1 MPFSDHRKRRAGI
14 PPIGELHDSALKL
27 LHALPS
33 RERFLVDS
41 LSTNGLYAQLGRLT
55 VQGFLG
61 GDLLRNSSCQRPTE
75 FLLFTYW
82 ASLNAYS
89 AAQQSTNVIALGHFL
104 SRFAFSAI
112 LGLFYWLLD
121 RLIPGASLTNHT
133 VRPCGDELSSSL
145 NQGDAAGDSGS
156 NCPQ

>member
-1 MPFSDHRKRRAGI
+1 MIS
-14 PPIGELHDSALKL
+14 ELKL
-27 LHALPS
+27 LNALPS

-41 LSTNGLYAQLGRLT
+41 LRTNGLYAQLGRLT

-61 GDLLRNSSCQRPTE
+61 VDLLRNSSCQGPTE

-104 SRFAFSAI
+104 SKLAFSAN
-112 LGLFYWLLD
+112 LGVFYTLPD
-121 RLIPGASLTNHT
+121 RLIPRFPAASVTNHAEK
-133 VRPCGDELSSSL
+133 PSGDELSPTSK
-145 NQGDAAGDSGS
+145 QGKTEEDPGASG
-156 NCPQ
+156 QL